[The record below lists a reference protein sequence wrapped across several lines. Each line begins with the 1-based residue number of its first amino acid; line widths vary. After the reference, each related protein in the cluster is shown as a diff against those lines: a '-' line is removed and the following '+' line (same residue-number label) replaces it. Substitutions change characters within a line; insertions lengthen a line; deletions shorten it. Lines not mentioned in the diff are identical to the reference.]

1 MESDQLLAV
10 ARQAADCAGVAS
22 RVAATLRAHQVGPGW
37 RGLTR
42 ARVDRDLRESCGE
55 LDQIVVALHSVEAE
69 ALAQWRALVFLG
81 QGGDFGV

>member
-22 RVAATLRAHQVGPGW
+22 RVVATLRAYQVGLGW

-42 ARVDRDLRESCGE
+42 VWVEKDILESCRQ
-55 LDQIVVALHSVEAE
+55 LDQIIVALHAVEAE
-69 ALAQWRALVFLG
+69 ALGQWRTLLFLR
-81 QGGDFGV
+81 QAGGLGG